1 MKNNYK
7 GIILAGGKGS
17 RLAPL
22 TNCISKQLM
31 PLYDKPMIYYPI
43 STLMLAGIREILII
57 VSEENLKEFKNLLLD
72 GSQWGISIKFE
83 VQPKP
88 EGIAQAFLIANKFLN
103 GNPASLI
110 LGDNLFHGSTLIS
123 QMKKALSVK
132 TGATVFAYP
141 VIDPER
147 YGVIEFDKNGNA
159 IGIQEKP
166 ENPKSRYAV
175 TGLYFFDSTVV
186 EKAKSIKPS
195 KRGEFEITSLIKLY
209 LKEETLNVETMGRG
223 MAWLDTGTHDT
234 LHEAGSFIRTIEHRQ
249 GLKLC
254 CPEEISWRSGWINDY
269 ELKVLAEPLF
279 KSGYGEYLQNLLHES
294 ETDHKLLDKNVKSN
308 I

>member
-43 STLMLAGIREILII
+43 STLMLAGIKDILII
-57 VSEENLKEFKNLLLD
+57 VTEENHKAFKNLLSD
-72 GSQWGISIKFE
+72 GSQWGISINFE
-83 VQPKP
+83 VQYKP
-88 EGIAQAFLIANKFLN
+88 EGIAQAFLIADEFLN

-110 LGDNLFHGSTLIS
+110 LGDNLFHGSTLIG
-123 QMKKALSVK
+123 QMKKALTIK

-147 YGVIEFDKNGNA
+147 YGVIEFDKSGNA
-159 IGIQEKP
+159 VGIQEKP
-166 ENPKSRYAV
+166 NQPKSRYAV

-186 EKAKSIKPS
+186 DKAKSIKPS
-195 KRGEFEITSLIKLY
+195 YRGEFEITSLIKLY
-209 LKEETLNVETMGRG
+209 LEEGSLNVETMGRG

-254 CPEEISWRSGWINDY
+254 CPEEISWRSGWINDD
-269 ELKVLAEPLF
+269 ELKVLAKPLI
-279 KSGYGEYLQNLLHES
+279 KSGYGKYLQNLLHES
-294 ETDHKLLDKNVKSN
+294 DTDHKLLDKNVKPN